1 MRSADETIRRW
12 RSLFETSVG
21 VDLRE
26 AIRDESGVDP
36 CESGLRSV
44 CWKSFLLLGPLSAR
58 TWPKRLAESR
68 SAYNSLRDHFLRFI
82 DHPNDL
88 HSSTDPLADD
98 DQSPWSTLRQ
108 DELNREE
115 IFNDVT
121 RCMQDNFFF
130 REPETQ
136 RRLLNILFIWSK
148 LNPDTGY
155 RQGMHE
161 LLAPLLWVVNQDAI
175 DASMLKQSDKTTEG
189 AEFMVDVLR
198 KEYIEHDAFSL
209 FCAVMQTEKGAYEIG
224 DGRDSSSIVER
235 SRHLHEDLLSNLD
248 SELAL
253 HLNVVGVVPQIYA
266 IRWIRLLFGRELG
279 FQNLL
284 KLWDILFAESL
295 RKDVVNLT
303 CIVVLLRMRWKLIE
317 ADYATAIT
325 SLTHADLT
333 DGHDDPRS
341 LVRDA
346 LVLDRQQND
355 LAAADLVE
363 RYSGLRP
370 KVRANS
376 DAFNANLRVEHTPV
390 RKMRT
395 PQHRSSPAAS
405 PARFASSQKQLETIF
420 QQVSGG
426 IQSRTE
432 GWNVSKAVRGAVGEV
447 KRNMNNFQPTHS
459 RQSSR
464 DIISPGS
471 GTSKQ
476 GVAADMQRLQRRLSD
491 LDARNKAMAK
501 MLDTALEE
509 LRSSRTSKSEEATG
523 GEEAFNIALA
533 KIQFVSVYMSDSEIP
548 IPPADVTINNEKE
561 PPPEAVITT
570 IPEVSKQQKADPE
583 EEPSLKA
590 ATETIPDTNSS
601 QHAARLARQPPKI
614 SLGPAASLHKP
625 DPPTRPTLAESAFS
639 FMLGENQHRSGFVSS
654 IAEPPSEQRRGSD
667 ANTAPKQL
675 RAEDKAGKERKGSAS
690 KDDGF
695 TMTSI
700 RGGQRT

>member
-1 MRSADETIRRW
+1 MRPADETIRRW

-26 AIRDESGVDP
+26 AVRDASGVDP

-108 DELNREE
+108 DELSREE
-115 IFNDVT
+115 IFQDVT

-148 LNPDTGY
+148 INPDTGY

-161 LLAPLLWVVNQDAI
+161 LLAPLLWVVNQDAV
-175 DASMLKQSDKTTEG
+175 DGSTLKQSERSMEG
-189 AEFMVDVLR
+189 AEFMVDVLK
-198 KEYIEHDAFSL
+198 KEFIEHDAFSL
-209 FCAVMQTEKGAYEIG
+209 FCAVMQTEKGAYELG

-235 SRHLHEDLLSNLD
+235 SRHLHEDLLSRLD
-248 SELAL
+248 SELSL

-279 FQNLL
+279 FQDLL

-295 RKDVVNLT
+295 RKDVVDLT
-303 CIVVLLRMRWKLIE
+303 CVVVLLRMRWKLIE
-317 ADYATAIT
+317 ADYSTAIT
-325 SLTHADLT
+325 SLTHANLT

-346 LVLDRQQND
+346 LALDRQQSD
-355 LAAADLVE
+355 SIAADLVE
-363 RYSGLRP
+363 RYSGRRP
-370 KVRANS
+370 KVRTTS
-376 DAFNANLRVEHTPV
+376 DAYNPNLPIEHTSI
-390 RKMRT
+390 RKLRT
-395 PQHRSSPAAS
+395 PQTRSTPATS
-405 PARFASSQKQLETIF
+405 PARFASPQKQLETIF

-447 KRNMNNFQPTHS
+447 KRNMNNLQPTQAS
-459 RQSSR
+459 QFSQDAMST
-464 DIISPGS
+464 SS
-471 GTSKQ
+471 GTLRQ
-476 GVAADMQRLQRRLSD
+476 GVATEMQRLQKRLSD
-491 LDARNKAMAK
+491 LEARNRAMAK
-501 MLDTALEE
+501 MLDAALDE
-509 LRSSRTSKSEEATG
+509 LRSTRTPQSTDAPG

-548 IPPADVTINNEKE
+548 IPQAEAITNGKDD
-561 PPPEAVITT
+561 PPSM
-570 IPEVSKQQKADPE
+570 SKQHEPDPE
-583 EEPSLKA
+583 TRRSPKA
-590 ATETIPDTNSS
+590 AAESTPGRVSS
-601 QHAARLARQPPKI
+601 QQAATVALQPTKTKSEPAPSVQKSNLPARP
-614 SLGPAASLHKP
+614 S
-625 DPPTRPTLAESAFS
+625 LAESSFS

-667 ANTAPKQL
+667 TITVPKQL
-675 RAEDKAGKERKGSAS
+675 WAEEKASKERKGSAG

-695 TMTSI
+695 TMTSM